1 MIHANGASPVPLP
14 QVTTAEM
21 ERHVDNITPIRNIL
35 SSTPYECSNIEQL
48 SGGHLNLTYR
58 GLLAHP
64 LADGSKSVII
74 KHSKDYVTFVPG
86 VTCLASRCKVEYGV
100 LEALARGL
108 VAPKHYEGVIVKTPC
123 PYHFFEQNVQI
134 MEDLQGTTP
143 LVDIISAA
151 GCNMSPNLAASLG
164 YAIGS
169 WLGSLHCSTSKRG
182 GGKFDLH
189 ENPVGRDTMYRFYLG
204 RLEEKIRTAPHLFDG
219 VADQV
224 RKYAVEEI
232 ERRDEDCGMSLVHGD
247 FSVRNLLISDAS
259 QDRGYVTVSPIDFE
273 SSHYGRR
280 DQDLT
285 QIMGD
290 LYILEIVKGVKMGR
304 TLLQHIIRGYPVLHE
319 EEIFHTACYVGIMII
334 VWTFAIGIGMTV
346 EQEEQIIL
354 FARDLIVRSQER
366 DRAWL
371 ETTIVGCL
379 FQESQGV

>member
-1 MIHANGASPVPLP
+1 MIDANGASPVPHEP
-14 QVTTAEM
+14 VTAAER

-35 SSTPYECSNIEQL
+35 LSTPYECANIKQL
-48 SGGHLNLTYR
+48 SGGAVNFTYR

-74 KHSKDYVTFVPG
+74 KRSKEYVTLVPG
-86 VTCLASRCKVEYGV
+86 VTCSASRSQVEYRI
-100 LEALARGL
+100 LESLARGL
-108 VAPKHYEGVIVKTPC
+108 VAPKRHDGFIMRTPS

-151 GCNMSPNLAASLG
+151 GCNMSPTFAASLG

-169 WLGSLHCSTSKRG
+169 WLGSLHSSTSKRG
-182 GGKFDLH
+182 GGRFDLH
-189 ENPVGRDTMYRFYLG
+189 ENPGGRDTMYGFYLG
-204 RLEEKIRTAPHLFDG
+204 ILEEKIRTAPHLFDG

-232 ERRDEDCGMSLVHGD
+232 ERREGCGMSLVHGD

-259 QDRGYVTVSPIDFE
+259 PDSGYVTVSPIDWE
-273 SSHYGRR
+273 LSHYGRR
-280 DQDLT
+280 DQDLA

-290 LYILEIVKGVKMGR
+290 LYILEIVKSVKIGR
-304 TLLQHIIRGYPVLHE
+304 TILQHIIRGYPVLHE
-319 EEIFHTACYVGIMII
+319 EEIFHTASYVGIMII
-334 VWTFAIGIGMTV
+334 TWAFAIGAGMTR

-354 FARDLIVRSQER
+354 FARDLIVRSRER

-371 ETTIVGCL
+371 ETTIVGYL
-379 FQESQGV
+379 FQEAQGV